1 MADGQAI
8 LAIDQGTT
16 SSRAMVFDSAGSIL
30 SVAQAEFPQIYPQTG
45 WVEHDPE
52 AIWETTLASAKE
64 AVAAAEPKGHAVGA
78 VGITNQR
85 ETTLV
90 WDRKTGVPVHNA
102 IVWQDRRTAQI
113 CADLRAAEHLPLV
126 RERTG
131 LLLDPYFSA
140 TKIAWILDHVPGA
153 RARAEAGELAFGT
166 VDSFLIWRLTDGA
179 VHATDAT
186 NASRTSLFNIHTN
199 HWDDDLLS
207 IFRVPRACLPEVKDC
222 AADFGA
228 TAPGLFGRSLPIA
241 GVAGDQQA
249 AAIGQ
254 AGFAEGAIKS
264 TYGTGCFV
272 LVNTGKN
279 PVTSGNNLLTTI
291 SYRLGGETVYALEGS
306 IFSAGAS
313 VQWLR
318 DELGIIKSAS
328 ETEALAKSLDG
339 NQGVYMVPA
348 FAGLGAP
355 HWRADARG
363 VICGLSRGTGR
374 AAIARATL
382 ESVAYQTADLLAA
395 MQADGVVSTTLRVDG
410 GMVANDWM
418 LQFLADI
425 LQTPVE
431 RPTIMETTALGA
443 AFLAGLQMG
452 YFDSLDDIAR
462 RWQRDIVVAPS
473 MKKSARDALLA
484 GWQQAVRRTLAP

>member
-1 MADGQAI
+1 
-8 LAIDQGTT
+8 
-16 SSRAMVFDSAGSIL
+16 
-30 SVAQAEFPQIYPQTG
+30 
-45 WVEHDPE
+45 
-52 AIWETTLASAKE
+52 
-64 AVAAAEPKGHAVGA
+64 
-78 VGITNQR
+78 
-85 ETTLV
+85 
-90 WDRKTGVPVHNA
+90 
-102 IVWQDRRTAQI
+102 
-113 CADLRAAEHLPLV
+113 
-126 RERTG
+126 
-131 LLLDPYFSA
+131 
-140 TKIAWILDHVPGA
+140 
-153 RARAEAGELAFGT
+153 
-166 VDSFLIWRLTDGA
+166 
-179 VHATDAT
+179 
-186 NASRTSLFNIHTN
+186 
-199 HWDDDLLS
+199 
-207 IFRVPRACLPEVKDC
+207 
-222 AADFGA
+222 
-228 TAPGLFGRSLPIA
+228 
-241 GVAGDQQA
+241 
-249 AAIGQ
+249 
-254 AGFAEGAIKS
+254 IKS